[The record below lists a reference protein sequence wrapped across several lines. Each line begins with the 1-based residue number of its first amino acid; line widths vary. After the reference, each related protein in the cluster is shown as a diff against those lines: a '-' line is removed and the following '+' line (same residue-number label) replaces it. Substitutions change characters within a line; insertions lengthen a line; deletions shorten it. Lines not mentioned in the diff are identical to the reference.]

1 MLNIG
6 SKVIY
11 KGTIPEIPELGVGEI
26 EYFMG
31 EQALVFFKQ
40 PRAKLKVPV
49 SELEAFVP
57 EEQESEYITL
67 ERYRKAAR
75 RALDQTVAGA
85 KQEDHLFVYA
95 LANMVINE
103 IERDL
108 FPEETDEL

>member
-1 MLNIG
+1 MLKIG

-31 EQALVFFKQ
+31 DQALVFFKQ
-40 PRAKLKVPV
+40 PRAKLKVHV
-49 SELEAFVP
+49 SELEEFTP

-75 RALDQTVAGA
+75 RALDQAVAGA
-85 KQEDHLFVYA
+85 KNEDSIFVYA

-103 IERDL
+103 IESDL
-108 FPEETDEL
+108 FPEEPDEF